1 MAEGI
6 NPKHLDKRTA
16 DRYQRSGQVDED
28 AYKKHLEELPDVADK
43 AVPIETLMDGDIED
57 DFDDEDED
65 DADDTDDDASD
76 EDDADDADDAD
87 DTDDDASDEDAADA
101 PAGEEDKASE

>member
-16 DRYQRSGQVDED
+16 ERYQRSGQVDED

-43 AVPIETLMDGDIED
+43 AVPIDTQMDGDIDD
-57 DFDDEDED
+57 DFDDEDD
-65 DADDTDDDASD
+65 DEEMDDDASD
-76 EDDADDADDAD
+76 EDEA
-87 DTDDDASDEDAADA
+87 DEDEDEAAA
-101 PAGEEDKASE
+101 PADEEDKASE

>member
-65 DADDTDDDASD
+65 DTDDDASD
-76 EDDADDADDAD
+76 EDDADEPAD
-87 DTDDDASDEDAADA
+87 
-101 PAGEEDKASE
+101 EEDKASE

>member
-1 MAEGI
+1 MADGI

-43 AVPIETLMDGDIED
+43 SVPIETLMDGDIDD
-57 DFDDEDED
+57 DFDDEDD
-65 DADDTDDDASD
+65 DEDTDDDASD
-76 EDDADDADDAD
+76 EDE
-87 DTDDDASDEDAADA
+87 SDEDESDEDESDEADE

>member
-16 DRYQRSGQVDED
+16 ERYQRSGQVDED

-43 AVPIETLMDGDIED
+43 SVPIETLMDGDID
-57 DFDDEDED
+57 DDLDDEDDDED
-65 DADDTDDDASD
+65 MDDDASD
-76 EDDADDADDAD
+76 EDEA
-87 DTDDDASDEDAADA
+87 DEDEDEDEADEDKA
-101 PAGEEDKASE
+101 DEPANEEDKASE

>member
-1 MAEGI
+1 MADGI

-16 DRYQRSGQVDED
+16 ERYQRSGQVDEE

-43 AVPIETLMDGDIED
+43 AVPIDTQMDGDIDD

-65 DADDTDDDASD
+65 ETDDTDDDADD
-76 EDDADDADDAD
+76 EDEDEADESAD
-87 DTDDDASDEDAADA
+87 
-101 PAGEEDKASE
+101 EEDKASE

>member
-1 MAEGI
+1 MADGI

-43 AVPIETLMDGDIED
+43 SVPIETLMDGDIDD
-57 DFDDEDED
+57 DFDDEDD
-65 DADDTDDDASD
+65 DEDTDDDASD
-76 EDDADDADDAD
+76 EDE
-87 DTDDDASDEDAADA
+87 SDEDESDEDESDE

>member
-16 DRYQRSGQVDED
+16 ERYQRSGQVDED

-43 AVPIETLMDGDIED
+43 AVPIDTQMDGDIDD
-57 DFDDEDED
+57 DFDDEDE
-65 DADDTDDDASD
+65 DDTDDDASD
-76 EDDADDADDAD
+76 EDDADE
-87 DTDDDASDEDAADA
+87 SDEPAD
-101 PAGEEDKASE
+101 EEDKASE

>member
-16 DRYQRSGQVDED
+16 ERYQRSGQVDED

-43 AVPIETLMDGDIED
+43 AVPIETLMDGDLDD
-57 DFDDEDED
+57 DFDDEDE
-65 DADDTDDDASD
+65 DDTDDDASD
-76 EDDADDADDAD
+76 EDDADESADD
-87 DTDDDASDEDAADA
+87 
-101 PAGEEDKASE
+101 EDKASE

>member
-1 MAEGI
+1 MADGI

-43 AVPIETLMDGDIED
+43 SVPIETLMDGDIED
-57 DFDDEDED
+57 DFDDEDD
-65 DADDTDDDASD
+65 DEDTDDDASD
-76 EDDADDADDAD
+76 EDE
-87 DTDDDASDEDAADA
+87 SDEDESDEDEDEDKDEADE

>member
-1 MAEGI
+1 MADGI

-16 DRYQRSGQVDED
+16 ERYQRSGQVDED

-43 AVPIETLMDGDIED
+43 AVPIDTQMDGDIDD

-65 DADDTDDDASD
+65 EDDTDDDASD
-76 EDDADDADDAD
+76 EDEADESDDADEPAD
-87 DTDDDASDEDAADA
+87 
-101 PAGEEDKASE
+101 EEDKASE

>member
-16 DRYQRSGQVDED
+16 ERYQRSGQVDED

-43 AVPIETLMDGDIED
+43 AVPIDTQMDGDIDD

-65 DADDTDDDASD
+65 EDDTDDDASD
-76 EDDADDADDAD
+76 DDEPDDADEPAD
-87 DTDDDASDEDAADA
+87 
-101 PAGEEDKASE
+101 EEDKASE

>member
-16 DRYQRSGQVDED
+16 ERYLRSGQVDEE
-28 AYKKHLEELPDVADK
+28 AYKKHLEELPDAADK
-43 AVPIETLMDGDIED
+43 AVPIETLMDGDLDD

-65 DADDTDDDASD
+65 AADDTDDDASD
-76 EDDADDADDAD
+76 
-87 DTDDDASDEDAADA
+87 DEDAADA
-101 PAGEEDKASE
+101 PANEEDKASE

>member
-16 DRYQRSGQVDED
+16 ERYQRSGQVDED

-43 AVPIETLMDGDIED
+43 AVPIDTQMDGDIDD
-57 DFDDEDED
+57 DFDDEDD
-65 DADDTDDDASD
+65 DDTDDMDDDASD
-76 EDDADDADDAD
+76 EDEADESDDADEPAD
-87 DTDDDASDEDAADA
+87 
-101 PAGEEDKASE
+101 EEDKASE

>member
-16 DRYQRSGQVDED
+16 ERYQRSGQVDEE
-28 AYKKHLEELPDVADK
+28 AYKKHLEELPDVAEK
-43 AVPIETLMDGDIED
+43 AVPIDTQMDGDIDD
-57 DFDDEDED
+57 DFDDEDE
-65 DADDTDDDASD
+65 DDTDDDASD
-76 EDDADDADDAD
+76 EDEADESDDDDADD
-87 DTDDDASDEDAADA
+87 E

>member
-16 DRYQRSGQVDED
+16 ERYQRSGQVDEE

-43 AVPIETLMDGDIED
+43 AVPIETLMDGDIDD

-65 DADDTDDDASD
+65 ETDDTDDASD
-76 EDDADDADDAD
+76 EDEADESAD
-87 DTDDDASDEDAADA
+87 
-101 PAGEEDKASE
+101 EEDKASE

>member
-16 DRYQRSGQVDED
+16 ERYQRSGQVDEE

-43 AVPIETLMDGDIED
+43 AVPIDTQMDGDIDD

-65 DADDTDDDASD
+65 DMDDDASD
-76 EDDADDADDAD
+76 EDESDDADEPAD
-87 DTDDDASDEDAADA
+87 
-101 PAGEEDKASE
+101 EEDKASE

>member
-16 DRYQRSGQVDED
+16 ERYQRGGQVDED

-43 AVPIETLMDGDIED
+43 AVPIETLMDGEIED

-65 DADDTDDDASD
+65 DTDDDASD
-76 EDDADDADDAD
+76 EDDDADEAD
-87 DTDDDASDEDAADA
+87 EPAD
-101 PAGEEDKASE
+101 EEDKASE

>member
-16 DRYQRSGQVDED
+16 ERYQRSGQVDEE

-43 AVPIETLMDGDIED
+43 AVPIDTQMDGDIDD
-57 DFDDEDED
+57 DFDDEDE
-65 DADDTDDDASD
+65 DDTDDDASD
-76 EDDADDADDAD
+76 EDEADESDDADEPAD
-87 DTDDDASDEDAADA
+87 
-101 PAGEEDKASE
+101 EEDKASE

>member
-65 DADDTDDDASD
+65 EDDTDDDASD
-76 EDDADDADDAD
+76 EDDADEPAD
-87 DTDDDASDEDAADA
+87 
-101 PAGEEDKASE
+101 EEDKASE

>member
-16 DRYQRSGQVDED
+16 ERYQRSGQVDED

-43 AVPIETLMDGDIED
+43 AVPIDTQMDGDIDD
-57 DFDDEDED
+57 DFDDDDE
-65 DADDTDDDASD
+65 DDTDDDASD
-76 EDDADDADDAD
+76 DDEADDADEPAD
-87 DTDDDASDEDAADA
+87 
-101 PAGEEDKASE
+101 EEDKASE

>member
-16 DRYQRSGQVDED
+16 ERYQRSGQVDEE

-43 AVPIETLMDGDIED
+43 SVPIETLMDGDIDD

-65 DADDTDDDASD
+65 DTDDDVSD
-76 EDDADDADDAD
+76 EDEADEADEPAD
-87 DTDDDASDEDAADA
+87 
-101 PAGEEDKASE
+101 EEDKASE

>member
-16 DRYQRSGQVDED
+16 ERYQRSGQVDED

-43 AVPIETLMDGDIED
+43 AVPIDTQMDGDIDD

-65 DADDTDDDASD
+65 
-76 EDDADDADDAD
+76 E
-87 DTDDDASDEDAADA
+87 AAA
-101 PAGEEDKASE
+101 PADEEDKASE

>member
-16 DRYQRSGQVDED
+16 ERYQRSGQVDED

-43 AVPIETLMDGDIED
+43 SVPIETLMDGDID
-57 DFDDEDED
+57 DDLDDEDD
-65 DADDTDDDASD
+65 DDMDDDASD
-76 EDDADDADDAD
+76 EDEA
-87 DTDDDASDEDAADA
+87 DEDEADEA
-101 PAGEEDKASE
+101 DEDKADEPANEEDKASE

>member
-16 DRYQRSGQVDED
+16 ERYQRSGQVDED

-43 AVPIETLMDGDIED
+43 AVPIDTQMDGDIDD

-65 DADDTDDDASD
+65 EDDTDDDASD
-76 EDDADDADDAD
+76 DDESDDADEPAD
-87 DTDDDASDEDAADA
+87 
-101 PAGEEDKASE
+101 EEDKASE